1 MLCWIRT
8 CKEKNTRLDTLNRN
22 YNNEKQDILSG
33 RAEKYK
39 SISTSTKDNL
49 LGKGRQAYQ
58 EMGST
63 KKNSGK
69 KEDRK
74 KQCMTVKCYYAQ
86 WLEFLKG
93 IFLKKVIEGPS
104 YICSACNRLLYRK
117 TVTELKKGK
126 YIIQHIFTGKESRDN
141 KEYICNKCSFQ
152 RQILCQAVHNR
163 LFVDEIPS
171 ELKCLEKLGQIL
183 IAQQLLFQKIVIMP
197 KGQIRKIKLAICNV
211 PVDCDQTCNVCQ
223 DHLKGQ
229 V

>member
-1 MLCWIRT
+1 M
-8 CKEKNTRLDTLNRN
+8 
-22 YNNEKQDILSG
+22 
-33 RAEKYK
+33 
-39 SISTSTKDNL
+39 
-49 LGKGRQAYQ
+49 
-58 EMGST
+58 
-63 KKNSGK
+63 
-69 KEDRK
+69 
-74 KQCMTVKCYYAQ
+74 
-86 WLEFLKG
+86 
-93 IFLKKVIEGPS
+93 IEGPS